1 MNRLQ
6 LGVILLCCP
15 DVQRNWLLHVSADAL
30 TSRQPAG
37 IQRKY
42 VNKYHADYILSVS
55 NIVNYELICTAPT

>member
-1 MNRLQ
+1 VNRLQ

-42 VNKYHADYILSVS
+42 VSIYFVQKYNNIGNS
-55 NIVNYELICTAPT
+55 NDT